1 MFKAKHFRAKLAE
14 IAESM
19 KNTDAPSEIR
29 KLEQSM
35 KSCGVP
41 ARNEN
46 WLAGTLRVMALRQRR
61 RIARHYKSAAAV
73 QLALTL

>member
-19 KNTDAPSEIR
+19 KNTCAPSEIR

-35 KSCGVP
+35 KGCGVL
-41 ARNEN
+41 AQNEN
-46 WLAGTLRVMALRQRR
+46 WLADTLRAMILRQRR

-73 QLALTL
+73 QSALTL